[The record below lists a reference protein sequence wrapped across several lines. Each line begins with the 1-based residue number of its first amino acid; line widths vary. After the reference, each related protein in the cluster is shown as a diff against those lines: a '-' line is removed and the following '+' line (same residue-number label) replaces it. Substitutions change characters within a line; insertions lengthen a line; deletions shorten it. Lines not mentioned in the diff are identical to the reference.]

1 MNLSP
6 DSLKQTVREKYADVA
21 RKNQEA
27 SSCCGPSPQA
37 CCESAGINSLA
48 DSYAGIEGY
57 AQEADLGLGC
67 GLPTQ
72 FAQLQEG
79 QTVLDL
85 GSGAGN
91 DCFIARREVGASG
104 KVLGVDFTP
113 EMNERA
119 RRNAEKLGFE
129 NVHFLEGDIDD
140 LPLEADSVD
149 VVVSNCVLA
158 LVPDKLRT
166 YREVMRVL
174 RPGGHFSISDV
185 VSRGKLP
192 EAMRRDASLY
202 AGCIGGA
209 IDHRDY
215 LAIIEEAG
223 FAEITVQ
230 QLKPKALP
238 EILLEVHLSTEEK
251 TRWQNEEAGIFS
263 ITVFG
268 KKPR

>member
-1 MNLSP
+1 MPPSS
-6 DSLKQTVREKYADVA
+6 DALKQTVREKYAEVA
-21 RKNQEA
+21 RQNQEDA
-27 SSCCGPSPQA
+27 GCCSTSPQA

-72 FAQLQEG
+72 FAHFQEG

-119 RRNAEKLGFE
+119 RRNAEKLGYE
-129 NVHFLEGDIDD
+129 NVHFLEGDIDA
-140 LPLEADSVD
+140 LPLEPDTVD

-158 LVPDKLRT
+158 LAPDKLRT

-185 VSRGKLP
+185 VTRGELP
-192 EAMRRDASLY
+192 EAMRKDASLY

-209 IDHRDY
+209 IDHCAYR
-215 LAIIEEAG
+215 AIIDEAG
-223 FAEITVQ
+223 FTEVTVQ
-230 QLKPKALP
+230 QFKPKPLP
-238 EILLEVHLSTEEK
+238 ESLLDEHLQPEEK
-251 TRWQNEEAGIFS
+251 ARWQKEEAGIFS

-268 KKPR
+268 KKPS